1 MISGSILFQNLIA
14 NEYRRD
20 WAAQKSFF
28 TQLVWRFP
36 DLQPGTMITIS
47 ENPTRMGEENALSA
61 ATNWIYHTAPGLNLD
76 YYVYFIPEKFYSDNP
91 GLDPGATHK
100 KGHLVGQF
108 TASLDKS
115 VVIYLDSRGCIR
127 TLYPDIDKVNGKL
140 SDFIRSQTILSHPDT
155 VLRTSDKTGDNRLVA
170 TFGEMQETGWCWR
183 YQKAD
188 LLAHLQS
195 WDGIV
200 EISRDLNPEDYSHDE
215 QKLIVFITAYLK
227 TGDESRAADLLQEI
241 RFRDKALKQPFCLLA
256 GQWGGLYSPE
266 SIFATTLSA
275 KLDEAGCKP

>member
-1 MISGSILFQNLIA
+1 
-14 NEYRRD
+14 
-20 WAAQKSFF
+20 
-28 TQLVWRFP
+28 
-36 DLQPGTMITIS
+36 
-47 ENPTRMGEENALSA
+47 
-61 ATNWIYHTAPGLNLD
+61 
-76 YYVYFIPEKFYSDNP
+76 
-91 GLDPGATHK
+91 
-100 KGHLVGQF
+100 
-108 TASLDKS
+108 
-115 VVIYLDSRGCIR
+115 
-127 TLYPDIDKVNGKL
+127 
-140 SDFIRSQTILSHPDT
+140 
-155 VLRTSDKTGDNRLVA
+155 
-170 TFGEMQETGWCWR
+170 MQETGWCWR

-241 RFRDKALKQPFCLLA
+241 RFRDKALKQPFCLLTK
-256 GQWGGLYSPE
+256 QWGGLYSPE